1 MFVYLDHT
9 ATTPTSP
16 EVLNA
21 MMPYFGEIFGNP
33 SSVYSFSRK
42 SRTAISKAR
51 EQIANALNADP
62 SEIYF
67 TGSGTEAD
75 NWALKGT
82 LEKAKISGKNHII
95 TTAIEHHAILHTCE
109 YLKKVEGAEV
119 TYLPVD
125 SEGFVNVDDVK
136 KAITDKTAVVSVMF
150 ANNEV
155 GTIEPVA
162 EIGALCRERK
172 IPFHTDAVQAAAHL
186 KIDVKA
192 MNIDMLSMSAHKMYG
207 PKGVGAL
214 YLRKGLRPENFVHGG
229 AQEHGRRASTE
240 NIAGIVGFGAAME
253 ILQGRLENDIA
264 VNSARRDRLI
274 KGILERIPHAK
285 LNGATGTHRLPN
297 NINFSFIGVEGETLL
312 LDLDAKGIS
321 ASTGS
326 ACSSESLDPSHV
338 LLALGLK
345 HEMAHGSLRF
355 TIGRLTTDEQIDY
368 VLDVLPEI
376 VAKRRAMSPLWEDY
390 LKSQKGE

>member
-16 EVLNA
+16 EVLQA
-21 MMPYFGEIFGNP
+21 MTPYFGEIFGNP

-42 SRTAISKAR
+42 SREAISKAR
-51 EQIANALNADP
+51 EQVAGALNASPD
-62 SEIYF
+62 EIYF
-67 TGSGTEAD
+67 TSSGTEAD

-109 YLKKVEGAEV
+109 YLKKVEGAEI

-125 SEGFVNVDDVK
+125 AEGLVSVDDVK
-136 KAITDKTAVVSVMF
+136 RAITDKTALVSVMF

-162 EIGALCRERK
+162 EIGALCREMK

-214 YLRKGLRPENFVHGG
+214 YLRKGLRPESFMHGG

-240 NIAGIVGFGAAME
+240 NIAGIVGFGAAMS
-253 ILQGRLENDIA
+253 ILQTRLEDDKA

-274 KGILERIPHAK
+274 AGILERIPHAK
-285 LNGATGTHRLPN
+285 LNGATGDKRLPN

-355 TIGRLTTDEQIDY
+355 TIGRLTDDKQIDY

-390 LKSQKGE
+390 MKSQEGK